1 MRIDILTLFPK
12 IFEGFLSESILGR
25 AIKNDIIK
33 VNLIDFRE
41 FSNSKHKKV
50 DDSPYG
56 GGAGMVL
63 GVQSVYDA
71 LVNIDGYE
79 KAYKILLTPQGKKFE
94 QDMAYKLSDKD
105 HIIILC
111 GHYEGYD
118 ERIRDYFD
126 LEISI
131 GDYVLTGGELAAMVL
146 IDSITRVQPQVIN
159 KDESHLNDSFSNDL
173 LEHPHYTRPREF
185 DGKVVPEVLVN
196 GNHELIN
203 KWRYEASLKRTK
215 KRRLDLFEKHKGGGN
230 FE

>member
-94 QDMAYKLSDKD
+94 QDIIDRFGDEAYP
-105 HIIILC
+105 
-111 GHYEGYD
+111 Y
-118 ERIRDYFD
+118 RIHM
-126 LEISI
+126 S
-131 GDYVLTGGELAAMVL
+131 ELPEN
-146 IDSITRVQPQVIN
+146 S
-159 KDESHLNDSFSNDL
+159 DL
-173 LEHPHYTRPREF
+173 LFNPINNMSTRF
-185 DGKVVPEVLVN
+185 
-196 GNHELIN
+196 
-203 KWRYEASLKRTK
+203 
-215 KRRLDLFEKHKGGGN
+215 F
-230 FE
+230 